1 MAASQGCEPGKD
13 DEPPMIRGLKNVL
26 FLCLLPQ
33 VGRAAGA
40 DSGRVARS
48 SRVWEWTL
56 ARDSGSEGHQF
67 IPLDFPGD
75 REEPEG
81 SYLDP

>member
-1 MAASQGCEPGKD
+1 M
-13 DEPPMIRGLKNVL
+13 MRGLKNVL

-33 VGRAAGA
+33 VGRTAGA
-40 DSGRVARS
+40 DSGRAARIS
-48 SRVWEWTL
+48 GLWEWTL
-56 ARDSGSEGHQF
+56 ARDSGSGGHRF
-67 IPLDFPGD
+67 IPLDSPGD

>member
-13 DEPPMIRGLKNVL
+13 HEPPMMRGLKNVL

-33 VGRAAGA
+33 VGRAVEV
-40 DSGRVARS
+40 DSGRVARTS
-48 SRVWEWTL
+48 GVREWTL
-56 ARDSGSEGHQF
+56 ARDSGSGGHQF
-67 IPLDFPGD
+67 IPLGFPGD

>member
-1 MAASQGCEPGKD
+1 M
-13 DEPPMIRGLKNVL
+13 MRGLRNVL

-40 DSGRVARS
+40 GSANVIRISGS
-48 SRVWEWTL
+48 WDWTL
-56 ARDSGSEGHQF
+56 TRDSGSGGHQF
-67 IPLDFPGD
+67 IPLGFPGD

>member
-1 MAASQGCEPGKD
+1 
-13 DEPPMIRGLKNVL
+13 MIRGLKNVL

-33 VGRAAGA
+33 VGRAAGV
-40 DSGRVARS
+40 DSGRVARTS
-48 SRVWEWTL
+48 GEWTL
-56 ARDSGSEGHQF
+56 ARDSGSGGHQF
-67 IPLDFPGD
+67 ISLDFSED